1 MAARFVDEP
10 PKLFLGMGIIV
21 DEALIGMRLF
31 DRIEVLALDIL
42 KEGDFERFLVAE
54 FANDGRD
61 FVQARPLR
69 RAPAPLAGDDLEA
82 MAVRAD
88 DDRLDGRG
96 ELDQC
101 LFLEDPARLAGMRLD
116 ACDRNHLDRTARAFT
131 GRDRRLLRD

>member
-10 PKLFLGMGIIV
+10 AKLFLGMGIIV

-42 KEGDFERFLVAE
+42 NEGDFESFLVAE
-54 FANDGRD
+54 FTHDRRD
-61 FVQARPLR
+61 FVEARPLR

-88 DDRLDGRG
+88 DDRLDDAARLDGRG
-96 ELDQC
+96 ELGQS
-101 LFLEDPARLAGMRLD
+101 L
-116 ACDRNHLDRTARAFT
+116 
-131 GRDRRLLRD
+131 